1 MFGYK
6 NAVLEMPA
14 DSSASAG
21 GGSLGY
27 AGFWARFAAVMVDS
41 AIVMI
46 IGIALMIVLGM
57 AMGAAGVAIGNIIF
71 FFLQLLYWP
80 VMESSARQA
89 TFGKSL
95 MGLQVTDLDGNR
107 TSFIRALLRNLGKII
122 SSMILGIGFLLAAFT
137 ARKQAL
143 HDIIT
148 SCLVV
153 RTGPSSFLKAVVVAV
168 LALVLVIGASYY
180 YFSKVYMPQQ
190 MDHAMKGAGKDFQR
204 DMEKAMK
211 DAGKDMARD
220 MERAMK
226 DAQKGQPAMKA
237 APPPPV
243 AVPKP
248 ADTPPVAQPAQQVV
262 AEPGAQPA
270 PKSAPPAP
278 EKPAAVALAP
288 AKPTPAPAKK
298 VEAAPKRVAQ
308 AAPSDG
314 DKPKAKRRA
323 APSKPAAAPSQTA
336 MAPAEPP
343 KTPKY
348 NDVMTAVLSRD
359 RAGAAEALDAGFW
372 ADRRDSNGVTPLMA
386 AAMNGDTAMVQLLLK
401 HGANPNLSGPGGSVL
416 SYASRGGDGKLV
428 ELLRKTG
435 AR

>member
-1 MFGYK
+1 MFGNRK
-6 NAVLEMPA
+6 AVLELPA

-21 GGSLGY
+21 GGALGY
-27 AGFWARFAAVMVDS
+27 AGFWLRFAAVMVDS
-41 AIVMI
+41 AIIMI

-57 AMGAAGVAIGNIIF
+57 AMGGAGVAIGNIVW
-71 FFLQLLYWP
+71 FLAYLLYWP
-80 VMESSARQA
+80 VMESSERQA

-95 MGLQVTDLDGNR
+95 MGLEVTDLDGNR
-107 TSFIRALLRNLGKII
+107 TSFVRALLRNIAKII
-122 SSMILGIGFLLAAFT
+122 SAIPLYIGFLLAAFT
-137 ARKQAL
+137 SRKQAL

-153 RTGPSSFLKAVVVAV
+153 RTGPSSFLKAVVATVVAF
-168 LALVLVIGASYY
+168 AIAGYGGYY
-180 YFSKVYMPQQ
+180 YFTKIYLPQT
-190 MDHAMKGAGKDFQR
+190 MEGAMKGAGGDFQR
-204 DMEKAMK
+204 EMEKAMK

-226 DAQKGQPAMKA
+226 DAQKGQPAMKEVPS
-237 APPPPV
+237 APPATV

-248 ADTPPVAQPAQQVV
+248 ADTPPAA
-262 AEPGAQPA
+262 
-270 PKSAPPAP
+270 
-278 EKPAAVALAP
+278 KPAVVALAP
-288 AKPTPAPAKK
+288 AKPAAVEIKTAPAKP
-298 VEAAPKRVAQ
+298 AAK

-323 APSKPAAAPSQTA
+323 APRKPAAAPSETA
-336 MAPAEPP
+336 MAPAAPP
-343 KTPKY
+343 TTPKY
-348 NDVMTAVLSRD
+348 NDAMSAVLSRD

-416 SYASRGGDGKLV
+416 SYANRSGDGKLV
-428 ELLRKTG
+428 ELLRKAG